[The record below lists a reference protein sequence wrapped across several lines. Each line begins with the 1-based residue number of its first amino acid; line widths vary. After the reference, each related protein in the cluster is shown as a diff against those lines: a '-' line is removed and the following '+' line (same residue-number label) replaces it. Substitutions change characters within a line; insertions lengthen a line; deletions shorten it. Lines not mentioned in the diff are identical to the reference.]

1 MAERKP
7 PDPGLLNEAWDTTK
21 SGAYKLFETIN
32 YPNELM
38 LKQTVT
44 PEQWKSLK
52 AQNNGGIIDARDIMQ
67 MKGVMGKKDTWGN
80 FFVGLGLDMAA
91 DWMNFAPIASRSGS
105 AARLTGKSIDPKTV
119 TSALTE
125 GAFKGT
131 PSSAAAP
138 KPLIGQPLGNRV
150 RSDLMKRGVDPAY
163 ASTAD
168 VTGKSGKYS
177 GLARRYGNIQQL
189 LDAADAGVNI
199 PGLNALRADLKK
211 ITDPAKLNKILKQPL
226 QADIG
231 INIPGIPFLKQPNQ
245 IAAFGAAQ
253 GGEGLVNKGLN
264 LGAQAVG
271 DTLTQGRLAVPSKIA
286 AKTAR
291 IFDNKVGATLD
302 EGDQAVTKVIA
313 EAGDAGGALG
323 RRSGARATRML
334 RSADEAGEVLSETGN
349 KALADKMEKPLDI
362 FDSAAGQVRPR
373 TAGEL
378 ASGFGNNFGLPDAV
392 TRNMDQ
398 YVKWWDEI
406 AQTGLQA
413 DKKFGVS
420 SYSLDDK
427 RLGGYLSRQLNPM
440 QSKEVNSAV
449 QDIAG
454 SQNPANR
461 TIDSSMLERS
471 IGTKIP
477 GGRNVLSFELASD
490 PFLVGPKRLAKTDEE
505 AAKKILD
512 TVFPNV
518 QDKLAKRKA
527 DELSNILKRMPDIVD
542 NNGKVL
548 KDKPSPMYGQ
558 HPTESV
564 MSYLE
569 NRGRARGVA
578 EAQIDHMAARAIKGK
593 DAADANPF
601 NSSKKS
607 VTMSN
612 ALETINLNK
621 SAKQELRNRIAKYKN
636 IDPNQVKL
644 GDYFVPQDAMR
655 SLQVPSQTYNRPTDL
670 TTLEGIINWA
680 QSVWRNSIL
689 LWPARYV
696 RDKVG
701 GIIVNMYEGWFDV
714 ADEAAAARIVAYG
727 AYDTAAQSHLSKIP
741 RYADLSPNAASD
753 MFYED
758 LMEANITGFGQ
769 RLDHG
774 VAGEM
779 VQDKFIGV
787 SQDGKGTIRQVTD
800 GYVEAMKDIGS
811 MFNREGQF
819 AEAGAKVGDVVDTSN
834 RLSAFIN
841 LLRKGNT
848 PEVAATNIKRAH
860 VDYSSLTD
868 VEARFRDSAMP
879 FYTYFSR
886 MLLEQGRR
894 TLQDGARAQRFLRGY
909 TAGERNDY
917 QHRRA
922 APEYLR
928 DRGAMTS
935 PFSPQD
941 QYLYGLDVP
950 GFEQASYL
958 YNLANVPLA
967 LTNPDSAA
975 SAQAAYDQT
984 VSSLSPSMKMIGQ
997 FATGRVSDGIQQ
1009 GIPFGQKEGTLFR
1022 ALKDGMQATGVQ
1034 AQPRNTLGMRLLDE
1048 AVSVSPLVRATGL
1061 GRQLMSNMKDPT
1073 VGGFA
1078 NTAASNLSG
1087 FRAVDVDEQARVRA
1101 RLEGINRSVSAGAQG
1116 YERTFEN
1123 SYIPQDALSALQAN
1137 DPKTARRYE
1146 VQKSLRSQQKKMYE
1160 AKESGRVPTGMRNRN

>member
-1 MAERKP
+1 MAERKQ

-21 SGAYKLFETIN
+21 SGAYKVFETIN

-52 AQNNGGIIDARDIMQ
+52 AQNNGGIIDARDILQ
-67 MKGVMGKKDTWGN
+67 MKGVMNKKDTWGN
-80 FFVGLGLDMAA
+80 FFVGLGFDMGL
-91 DWMNFAPIASRSGS
+91 DWMNFAPIASRSGQ
-105 AARLTGKSIDPKTV
+105 AAKMVNQAIDPKVV
-119 TSALTE
+119 TSALAE

-131 PSSAAAP
+131 PSAAAAP
-138 KPLIGQPLGNRV
+138 KPLIGQPLGNRI
-150 RSDLMKRGVDPAY
+150 RRDLTNRGVDPAY

-199 PGLNALRADLKK
+199 PGLNQLRESLKQIK
-211 ITDPAKLNKILKQPL
+211 DPAKLNKILKQPL
-226 QADIG
+226 QSDIG
-231 INIPGIPFLKQPNQ
+231 INIPGIPFVKQPNQ
-245 IAAFGAAQ
+245 LAAFGAAQ

-271 DTLTQGRLAVPSKIA
+271 DVLTNTRLGVPSRVGA
-286 AKTAR
+286 TTAR

-362 FDSAAGQVRPR
+362 FDSATGQVRPR

-398 YVKWWDEI
+398 YVKWWDEV
-406 AQTGLQA
+406 AQAGLQA

-420 SYSLDDK
+420 SYALDDD

-440 QSKEVNSAV
+440 QANEVNNVV
-449 QDIAG
+449 QDVAG
-454 SQNPANR
+454 RQNPANR

-471 IGTKIP
+471 LGTKIP

-490 PFLVGPKRLAKTDEE
+490 PFLVGPKRLAKTDED

-518 QDKLAKRKA
+518 QDKMAKRKA
-527 DELSNILKRMPDIVD
+527 DELANILKRMPDIVD
-542 NNGKVL
+542 NNGKML
-548 KDKPSPMYGQ
+548 AKPPSPLYGQ

-578 EAQIDHMAARAIKGK
+578 EAQLDHMAARAIKGK
-593 DAADANPF
+593 DVADMNPF
-601 NSSKKS
+601 NSSGKS

-612 ALETINLNK
+612 ALETLNLNK
-621 SAKQELRNRIAKYKN
+621 SAKGELRNRIAKYKQ

-701 GIIVNMYEGWFDV
+701 GLIVNMYEGWFHV

-727 AYDTAAQSHLSKIP
+727 AYDKTAQAHLKKIP
-741 RYADLSPNAASD
+741 RYAELDANAASD

-758 LMEANITGFGQ
+758 LLEANITSFGQ

-779 VQDKFIGV
+779 VQDKFLGIA
-787 SQDGKGTIRQVTD
+787 QDGRGTIRQVTD
-800 GYVEAMKDIGS
+800 GYVEAMKDIGN
-811 MFNREGQF
+811 MFNREGQY

-841 LLRKGNT
+841 LLRKGNS
-848 PEVAATNIKRAH
+848 PQVAASNIKRAH

-894 TLQDGARAQRFLRGY
+894 TLQDGARSQRFLRAY

-917 QHRRA
+917 QNRRA

-935 PFSPQD
+935 PLSPED

-950 GFEQASYL
+950 GFEQASLL

-967 LTNPDSAA
+967 LFNTDSAA
-975 SAQAAYDQT
+975 ASKSAYDQV

-1009 GIPFGQKEGTLFR
+1009 GIPFGQKEGTVFR
-1022 ALKDGMQATGVQ
+1022 ALRDGAQATG
-1034 AQPRNTLGMRLLDE
+1034 APAPRNTLGMRLFDE
-1048 AVSVSPLVRATGL
+1048 AVSVSPLVRATSL
-1061 GRQLMSNMKDPT
+1061 GRQLMSNMKEPT

-1078 NTAASNLSG
+1078 NTAMSNLTG

-1101 RLEGINRSVSAGAQG
+1101 RLEGINRAVSAGAQG

-1123 SYIPQDALSALQAN
+1123 SYIPQDAMTALQAN

-1146 VQKSLRSQQKKMYE
+1146 VQKALRSQQKKMYE
-1160 AKESGRVPTGMRNRN
+1160 AKESGRIPTGMRNRN